1 MGYKFIKFQAKD
13 SIARITLNRPEVLN
27 SFNREMAQEVQ
38 KALESVKSDDTIRAV
53 LLTGEGRAFCAG
65 QDLSEVSPAER
76 DTPPDIGEIVRESYN
91 PIIRAI
97 RNLEKPVIAAVN
109 GTAAGAG
116 ANIALACDIVIASDK
131 TVFIQS
137 FCHVGLI
144 PDSGGTFFL
153 PRLVGFSR
161 ASAMAM
167 LGEKIDAQTALEYGM
182 IYKMVGSEN
191 LMDEALKLAERLAAM
206 PTKGL
211 GLIKNAFNKSFT
223 NDLDAQ
229 LDYEE
234 ELQRQAGR
242 TYDYSE
248 GVKAFLE
255 KRKPQFRGN

>member
-1 MGYKFIKFQAKD
+1 
-13 SIARITLNRPEVLN
+13 
-27 SFNREMAQEVQ
+27 
-38 KALESVKSDDTIRAV
+38 
-53 LLTGEGRAFCAG
+53 
-65 QDLSEVSPAER
+65 
-76 DTPPDIGEIVRESYN
+76 
-91 PIIRAI
+91 
-97 RNLEKPVIAAVN
+97 
-109 GTAAGAG
+109 
-116 ANIALACDIVIASDK
+116 
-131 TVFIQS
+131 
-137 FCHVGLI
+137 
-144 PDSGGTFFL
+144 
-153 PRLVGFSR
+153 
-161 ASAMAM
+161 MAM

-182 IYKMVGSEN
+182 IYKIVGSEN

-206 PTKGL
+206 PTKAL

>member
-1 MGYKFIKFQAKD
+1 M
-13 SIARITLNRPEVLN
+13 
-27 SFNREMAQEVQ
+27 
-38 KALESVKSDDTIRAV
+38 
-53 LLTGEGRAFCAG
+53 
-65 QDLSEVSPAER
+65 
-76 DTPPDIGEIVRESYN
+76 
-91 PIIRAI
+91 
-97 RNLEKPVIAAVN
+97 
-109 GTAAGAG
+109 
-116 ANIALACDIVIASDK
+116 IASDK

-161 ASAMAM
+161 SSAMAM

-182 IYKMVGSEN
+182 IYKIVGSEN